1 MKNIFDVGRGLI
13 YKFGKNFFC
22 GWIKVDFYYLELF
35 YVNCFRLIWRYKYN
49 VLLIIFYF
57 RVKGVLDVFNKIV
70 VESGVKGFYRGVI
83 LNV

>member
-1 MKNIFDVGRGLI
+1 MLGEVYNVI

-35 YVNCFRLIWRYKYN
+35 NVNCFRLIWRYKYN